1 MTTYPKT
8 SLLVCRKKSG
18 VTTCPWQYIG
28 KDAKSTN
35 SLQLIRKMSINSFLF
50 SSKNITK
57 SFANGNVEERANE
70 SFVFTTTLIVRSGF
84 KRTLVRLFRP
94 WIRRFTMICGFVA
107 SNKQVLGGFEQA
119 ANSKGKNSKKS
130 TRTLDHWKLPSRHG
144 FLHKQSYGNE
154 KYRV

>member
-18 VTTCPWQYIG
+18 VTTCPGQYIG

-50 SSKNITK
+50 SPKNITK
-57 SFANGNVEERANE
+57 SVANGNVEERANA

-84 KRTLVRLFRP
+84 KRTLVTLFRP
-94 WIRRFTMICGFVA
+94 RIRRFTMIISAWWLRTSSKFKGQEFKKIHKNIG
-107 SNKQVLGGFEQA
+107 SLETPKQAWFPPQ
-119 ANSKGKNSKKS
+119 
-130 TRTLDHWKLPSRHG
+130 TKLW
-144 FLHKQSYGNE
+144 Q
-154 KYRV
+154 